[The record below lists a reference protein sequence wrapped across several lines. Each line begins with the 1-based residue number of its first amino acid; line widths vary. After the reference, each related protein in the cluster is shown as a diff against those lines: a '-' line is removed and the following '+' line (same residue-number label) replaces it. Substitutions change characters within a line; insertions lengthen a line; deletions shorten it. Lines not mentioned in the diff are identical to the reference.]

1 MNEVHIKFEREIDA
15 TDLLPPVSR
24 DSLDIQEIMRIH
36 NVELNWLWNV
46 MLDILSD
53 QFIRYATEYGV
64 SQWEYMLDISS
75 NDMDDLESR
84 RNEILSVLIGV
95 RPFTLE
101 RVQQMLDFKFGKNV
115 INHSVVHDKYEYWL
129 DVANGFETQINNILD
144 YVDDIIPKNLL
155 ILFRSTTVNMMTSFI
170 GAIADSADVIHI
182 EADLD
187 VNKLQSNVQ
196 PYVCSVI
203 DIAYEVINI

>member
-1 MNEVHIKFEREIDA
+1 MSEVHIKFGRDIDA
-15 TDLLPPVSR
+15 TDLLPAVSR

-36 NVELNWLWNV
+36 NAELNLLWKV

-53 QFIRYATEYGV
+53 QFIRYATDYGL
-64 SQWEYMLDISS
+64 SQWEYMLDISPQ
-75 NDMDDLESR
+75 DMDDLESR

-101 RVQQMLDFKFGKNV
+101 RVQEMLDLKFGKNV

-129 DVANGFETQINNILD
+129 DIANGFETQINNILD

-196 PYVCSVI
+196 PYVGSVI

>member
-1 MNEVHIKFEREIDA
+1 MSEVHIKFGRDIDA
-15 TDLLPPVSR
+15 TDLLPAVSR

-36 NVELNWLWNV
+36 NVELNLLWKV

-53 QFIRYATEYGV
+53 QFIRYATDYGL
-64 SQWEYMLDISS
+64 SQWEYMLDISPQ
-75 NDMDDLESR
+75 DMDDLESR

-101 RVQQMLDFKFGKNV
+101 RVQEMLDFKFGKNV

-129 DVANGFETQINNILD
+129 DVANGFEQQINNILD

-155 ILFRSTTVNMMTSFI
+155 ILFRSTTVNMMISFI

-196 PYVCSVI
+196 PYVGSVI

>member
-1 MNEVHIKFEREIDA
+1 MSEVHIKFGRDIDA
-15 TDLLPPVSR
+15 TDLLPAVSR

-36 NVELNWLWNV
+36 NTELNLLWKV

-53 QFIRYATEYGV
+53 QFIRYATDYGL
-64 SQWEYMLDISS
+64 SQWEYMLDISPQ
-75 NDMDDLESR
+75 DMDDLESR

-101 RVQQMLDFKFGKNV
+101 RVQEILDFKFGKNV

-129 DVANGFETQINNILD
+129 DIANGFETQINNILD

-196 PYVCSVI
+196 PYVGSVI

>member
-1 MNEVHIKFEREIDA
+1 MSEVHIKFGRDIDA
-15 TDLLPPVSR
+15 TDLLPAVSR

-36 NVELNWLWNV
+36 NAELNLLWKV

-53 QFIRYATEYGV
+53 QFIRYATDYGL
-64 SQWEYMLDISS
+64 SQWEYMLDISPQ
-75 NDMDDLESR
+75 DMDDLESR

-101 RVQQMLDFKFGKNV
+101 RVQEILDFKFGKNV

-129 DVANGFETQINNILD
+129 DIANGFETQINNILD

-196 PYVCSVI
+196 PYVGSVI

>member
-1 MNEVHIKFEREIDA
+1 MSEVHIKFGRDIDA
-15 TDLLPPVSR
+15 TDLLPAVSR

-36 NVELNWLWNV
+36 NTELNLLWKV

-53 QFIRYATEYGV
+53 QFIRYATDYGL
-64 SQWEYMLDISS
+64 SQWEYMLDISPQ
-75 NDMDDLESR
+75 DMDDLESR

-101 RVQQMLDFKFGKNV
+101 RVQEILDFKFGKNV

-129 DVANGFETQINNILD
+129 DIANGFETQINNILD

-155 ILFRSTTVNMMTSFI
+155 ILFRSITVNMMTSFI

-196 PYVCSVI
+196 PYVGSVI

>member
-1 MNEVHIKFEREIDA
+1 MSEVHIKFRRDIDA
-15 TDLLPPVSR
+15 TDLLPAVSR

-36 NVELNWLWNV
+36 NAELNLLWKV

-53 QFIRYATEYGV
+53 QFIRYATDYGL
-64 SQWEYMLDISS
+64 SQWEYMLDISPQ
-75 NDMDDLESR
+75 DMDDLESR

-101 RVQQMLDFKFGKNV
+101 RVQEILDFKFGKNV

-129 DVANGFETQINNILD
+129 DIANGFETQINNILD

-196 PYVCSVI
+196 PYVGSVI

>member
-1 MNEVHIKFEREIDA
+1 MSEVHIKFGRDIDT
-15 TDLLPPVSR
+15 TDLLPAVSR

-36 NVELNWLWNV
+36 NTELNLLWKV

-53 QFIRYATEYGV
+53 QFIRYATDYGL
-64 SQWEYMLDISS
+64 SQWEYMLDISPQ
-75 NDMDDLESR
+75 DMDDLESR

-101 RVQQMLDFKFGKNV
+101 RVQEILDFKFGKNV

-129 DVANGFETQINNILD
+129 DIANGFETQINNILD

-196 PYVCSVI
+196 PYVGSVI

>member
-1 MNEVHIKFEREIDA
+1 MSEVHIKFGRDIDA
-15 TDLLPPVSR
+15 TDLLPAVSR

-36 NVELNWLWNV
+36 NAELNLLWKV

-53 QFIRYATEYGV
+53 QFIRYATDYGL
-64 SQWEYMLDISS
+64 SQWEYMLDISPQ
-75 NDMDDLESR
+75 DMDDLESR

-101 RVQQMLDFKFGKNV
+101 RVQEILDFKFGKNV

-129 DVANGFETQINNILD
+129 DIANGFETQMNNILD

-196 PYVCSVI
+196 PYVGSVI

>member
-1 MNEVHIKFEREIDA
+1 MNEVHIKFKREIDA

-101 RVQQMLDFKFGKNV
+101 RVQEMLDFKFGKNV

-144 YVDDIIPKNLL
+144 CVDDIIPKNLL